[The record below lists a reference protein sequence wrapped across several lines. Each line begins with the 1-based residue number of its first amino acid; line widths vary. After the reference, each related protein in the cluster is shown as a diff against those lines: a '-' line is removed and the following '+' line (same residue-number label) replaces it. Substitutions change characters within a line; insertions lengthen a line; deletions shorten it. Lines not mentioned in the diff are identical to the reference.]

1 MNNLINKNNL
11 KVNRITIKGKFVIL
25 DTPLGLFVIEK
36 NANIKIYDYLIS
48 RGFTNIP
55 DIIDYNDSCV
65 LFKYLNGINYNEN
78 EKVKDFIDLLSL
90 LHFKT
95 SFTIDYDMQKNIN
108 NLKNKIIKTKNY
120 YLNLINIIEENI
132 YYSPNEYYFIRNYS
146 IIDSSLNYLTEEL
159 NNLKDIK
166 DKKRVC
172 TLYNNSINNLIKTK
186 DNIYLLDFSKS
197 YVDSPIYDLINLY
210 NKYYKKV
217 DFFSLLNNY
226 LKINPLSNFEYK
238 LFIINIIIPDIVDI
252 KNIKE
257 LKNMID
263 KLYIN
268 LEYLKLNKHEDTNA
282 KEYKDNK

>member
-78 EKVKDFIDLLSL
+78 EKVKDFIGLLSL

-226 LKINPLSNFEYK
+226 LKINPLSNIEYK

-268 LEYLKLNKHEDTNA
+268 LEYLKLNKQENTNA